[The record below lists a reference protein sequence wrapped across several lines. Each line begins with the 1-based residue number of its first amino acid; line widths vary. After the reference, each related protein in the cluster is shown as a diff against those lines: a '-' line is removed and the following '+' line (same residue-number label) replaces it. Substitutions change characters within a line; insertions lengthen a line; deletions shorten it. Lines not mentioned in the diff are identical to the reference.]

1 MLQKTMNYYRGIKVK
16 SNQLSDTFEILV
28 PREVDTFVER
38 LRAAENMTQ
47 TFLSFVDAKLAIARM
62 SSRSFS

>member
-1 MLQKTMNYYRGIKVK
+1 MLQKTMLYYRRVKVK
-16 SNQLSDTFEILV
+16 SSQLTDTFSIEV

-47 TFLSFVDAKLAIARM
+47 AFLSFVDAKLATARS

>member
-1 MLQKTMNYYRGIKVK
+1 MT
-16 SNQLSDTFEILV
+16 DTFEIVV

-38 LRAAENMTQ
+38 LRAADNMTQ
-47 TFLSFVDAKLAIARM
+47 AFLSFVDAKLATARM